1 MITGKN
7 YIGNTLSNNGEKTFQ
22 AYNPNNFEMM
32 EEVFYCA
39 TEDELNSAVKLAK
52 SAFHKYKNFS
62 GIKKAEF
69 LESIAEEIL
78 NLGDELI
85 QRSVLET
92 ALPEAR
98 IIGERGRT
106 VNQLKMFAQLLK
118 EGSWVEASIDTAI
131 PQRQPIPKSDIR
143 KMREAIG
150 PVVVFG
156 ASNFPLAFSTAGGD
170 TASALAAGCPVIV
183 KSHPSHPG
191 TSELVASA
199 IIKAA
204 EKTKMPN
211 GIFSLLNDSGFEI
224 ATKLVNHKEI
234 KAVAFTGSFNG
245 GKSLFDIANKREEP
259 IPVFAEM
266 GSINPVFVLPNKLNV
281 NYENVATNLASSI
294 TLGAGQFCTNPGLII
309 TVENPKLNLF
319 IESLAKKIYESSSSK
334 MLNKGIVQ
342 NYNLRRNKMLEEKGI
357 KIEANSSH
365 DSNFGNST
373 LVSTSADNFINN
385 PNLHEEVFGPF
396 SLIVICKNIDEM
408 KVVAKKLKG
417 QLTSTFI
424 AEKNELLENN
434 HLIEILR
441 DKVGRII
448 FNGVPTGVE
457 VCASMQH
464 GGPFPASTDS
474 RFTSVGTDAVKR
486 FTRPICYQ
494 DFPNEL
500 LPDELKNENPLN
512 IWRLVNNNFTQNK
525 I

>member
-1 MITGKN
+1 MISCKN
-7 YIGNTLSNNGEKTFQ
+7 YIGNKLSNLGGKTFN
-22 AYNPNNFEMM
+22 AYNPNNFETLK
-32 EEVFYCA
+32 EDFYCA
-39 TEDELNSAVKLAK
+39 TEEELNSAAELAK
-52 SAFHKYKNFS
+52 YAFHKYKKMS
-62 GIKKAEF
+62 GSKKAKF
-69 LESIAEEIL
+69 LESIADEIL

-85 QRSVLET
+85 KRAALET

-118 EGSWVEASIDTAI
+118 DGSWVEASIDTAL
-131 PQRQPIPKSDIR
+131 PERQPLPKSDIR

-150 PVVVFG
+150 PVAVFG

-170 TASALAAGCPVIV
+170 TASALAAGCSVIV

-199 IIKAA
+199 IINAA
-204 EKTKMPN
+204 EKNEIPN
-211 GIFSLLNDSGFEI
+211 GVFSLLNDSGFEI
-224 ATKLVNHKEI
+224 GTKLVNHKEI
-234 KAVAFTGSFNG
+234 KAVAFTGSYNG

-266 GSINPVFVLPNKLNV
+266 GSIHPVFVLPNKLNTDL
-281 NYENVATNLASSI
+281 ENVAANLAASI
-294 TLGAGQFCTNPGLII
+294 TLGAGQFCTNPGLLI
-309 TVENPKLNLF
+309 VLENHNLKLF
-319 IESLAKKIYESSSSK
+319 IEVLAKKINDSAANK
-334 MLNKGIVQ
+334 MLNKGIAQ
-342 NYNLRRNKMLEEKGI
+342 NYNSKRKKMLEEKGI
-357 KIEANSSH
+357 KIEANSSD
-365 DSNFGNST
+365 DSKLGNPTLIST
-373 LVSTSADNFINN
+373 NADNFINN

-408 KVVAKKLKG
+408 KAAAKKLTG

-424 AEKNELLENN
+424 AEKNELLENI
-434 HLIEILR
+434 HLVEIIR

-457 VCASMQH
+457 VCSSMQH
-464 GGPFPASTDS
+464 GGPFPATTDA
-474 RFTSVGTDAVKR
+474 RFTSVGTDAIKR
-486 FTRPICYQ
+486 FTRPVCYQ

-512 IWRLVNNNFTQNK
+512 IWRLINNNFSQGK